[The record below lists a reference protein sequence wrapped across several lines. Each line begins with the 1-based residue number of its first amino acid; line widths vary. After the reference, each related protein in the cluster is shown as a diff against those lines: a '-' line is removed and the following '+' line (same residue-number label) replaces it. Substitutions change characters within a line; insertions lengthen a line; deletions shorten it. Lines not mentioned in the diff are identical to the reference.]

1 MARYV
6 RSARVTPQRRKL
18 VWAQTTLTD
27 TAFAVTTN
35 RTTDLLAGFI
45 AAGGST
51 QGVTV
56 MRIHCAYSFRSAD
69 VQVNG
74 SRLVQG
80 FCIGNDGNDPVTAPH
95 SDWLTNVSHFVG
107 RGHGLLTGGTPNVGE
122 IDVRSKRKCDEVG
135 DTLFH
140 SMKYILGAA
149 GAEDDASYQGHFR
162 VLLALP

>member
-1 MARYV
+1 
-6 RSARVTPQRRKL
+6 

-27 TAFAVTTN
+27 TAFAVATN
-35 RTTDLLAGFI
+35 RTTDLLAGFVT
-45 AAGGST
+45 AGGST

-56 MRIHCAYSFRSAD
+56 MRIHATFSFRSD
-69 VQVNG
+69 QTTING

-80 FCIGNDGNDPVTAPH
+80 FGIGNDGNDPVTAPH

-107 RGHGLLTGGTPNVGE
+107 TGHGLIAGGTPNAGV

-140 SMKYILGAA
+140 SMRYVLGAA

>member
-1 MARYV
+1 V
-6 RSARVTPQRRKL
+6 N
-18 VWAQTTLTD
+18 
-27 TAFAVTTN
+27 TN

-56 MRIHCAYSFRSAD
+56 MRIHVAYSFRSAD
-69 VQVNG
+69 AQVNG

-80 FCIGNDGNDPVTAPH
+80 FGIGNDGNDPVTAPF
-95 SDWLTNVSHFVG
+95 SDWMLNKSHFVG
-107 RGHGLLTGGTPNVGE
+107 AGHGLIAGGTPNVGE
-122 IDVRSKRKCDEVG
+122 IDIRSKRKCDEVG

-140 SMKYILGAA
+140 SMKYILGAG
-149 GAEDDASYQGHFR
+149 GAEDDASFQGHFR

>member
-1 MARYV
+1 
-6 RSARVTPQRRKL
+6 

-27 TAFAVTTN
+27 TAFAVNTN

-45 AAGGST
+45 AAGGSS
-51 QGVTV
+51 QGVTI
-56 MRIHCAYSFRSAD
+56 MRIHCSYSFRSAD

-80 FCIGNDGNDPVTAPH
+80 FCVGNDGNDPVTAPH
-95 SDWLTNVSHFVG
+95 SDWMMNKTHFVG
-107 RGHGLLTGGTPNVGE
+107 AGHGLLAGGTPNVGE
-122 IDVRSKRKCDEVG
+122 MDIRSKRKCDEVG

>member
-1 MARYV
+1 MARRV
-6 RSARVTPQRRKL
+6 QRSVGSVRRKL

-27 TAFAVTTN
+27 TAFAVATN
-35 RTTDLLAGFI
+35 RTTDLLAGFV
-45 AAGGST
+45 AAGGSS

-69 VQVNG
+69 AQVNG

-80 FCIGNDGNDPVTAPH
+80 FCIGNDGNDPTTAPH
-95 SDWLTNVSHFVG
+95 ADWLLNKSHYVG
-107 RGHGLLTGGTPNVGE
+107 QWHGLLAAGTPNAGE
-122 IDVRSKRKCDEVG
+122 IDNRSKRKCDEVG

-140 SMKYILGAA
+140 SMKYVLGAA
-149 GAEDDASYQGHFR
+149 GAEDDCSYQGHFR

>member
-1 MARYV
+1 
-6 RSARVTPQRRKL
+6 
-18 VWAQTTLTD
+18 
-27 TAFAVTTN
+27 
-35 RTTDLLAGFI
+35 
-45 AAGGST
+45 
-51 QGVTV
+51 
-56 MRIHCAYSFRSAD
+56 

-95 SDWLTNVSHFVG
+95 ADWLLNKTHHVG
-107 RGHGLLTGGTPNVGE
+107 QWHGLLAAGTPNVGE
-122 IDVRSKRKCDEVG
+122 IDNRSKRKCDEVG

-149 GAEDDASYQGHFR
+149 GTEDDASYQGHFR